1 MFQIILDKTNNYQA
15 LKASIWAKLTHKRSK
30 TSVSPLQPDIEK
42 LKKEICIEVRR
53 AGKKLSFHKTNTGF
67 CMNYLRGK
75 YIHISYNINTSSYSQ

>member
-1 MFQIILDKTNNYQA
+1 MTMFQIILDKTNNYQA

-53 AGKKLSFHKTNTGF
+53 AGKKTFFPQNKHRVLHELLK
-67 CMNYLRGK
+67 GK
-75 YIHISYNINTSSYSQ
+75 IYPHQL